1 MGIRIILYLD
11 NMLLMAN
18 LATEHFQTAVQLL
31 KSLGFIVNIEK
42 SVASPTQQIES
53 LGFNINSCSMLLS
66 LPTQK
71 LTSLNSSK
79 HMMALKEVT
88 VRKLSQILGTMVAAH
103 PAILK
108 APLHYRQLGR
118 VKLSY
123 LRQGYP
129 FDHRLPTSQAIKED
143 LSWWV
148 TQAHLYN
155 GRSPLGCNNRI
166 GCVYTY
172 F

>member
-1 MGIRIILYLD
+1 
-11 NMLLMAN
+11 MAN

-42 SVASPTQQIES
+42 SVASPTQQIEC

-103 PAILK
+103 PAILPSPPALQTTRK
-108 APLHYRQLGR
+108 
-118 VKLSY
+118 
-123 LRQGYP
+123 
-129 FDHRLPTSQAIKED
+129 SQVIIPERGV
-143 LSWWV
+143 S
-148 TQAHLYN
+148 
-155 GRSPLGCNNRI
+155 I
-166 GCVYTY
+166 
-172 F
+172 